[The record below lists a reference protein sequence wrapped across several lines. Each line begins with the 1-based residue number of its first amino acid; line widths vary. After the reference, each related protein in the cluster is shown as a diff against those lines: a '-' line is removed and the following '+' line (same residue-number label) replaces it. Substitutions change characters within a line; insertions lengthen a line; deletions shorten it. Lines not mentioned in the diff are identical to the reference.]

1 MMTTDDNLY
10 NLGKTLERAIKK
22 IQKNG
27 KPLVLYAPDVVSQI
41 YMQDLLDELAED
53 YEEAEK
59 IIIKVRSVH

>member
-41 YMQDLLDELAED
+41 YMQDLLDELAEE

-59 IIIKVRSVH
+59 IIIEIRSVH